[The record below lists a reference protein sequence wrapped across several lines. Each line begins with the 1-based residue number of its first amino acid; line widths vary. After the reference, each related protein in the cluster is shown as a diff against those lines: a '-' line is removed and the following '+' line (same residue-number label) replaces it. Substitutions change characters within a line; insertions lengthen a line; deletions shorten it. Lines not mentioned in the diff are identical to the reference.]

1 MDEGRE
7 VGASLRQVGGFLTG
21 WTGGRQ
27 FPLPSPPSSHFPP
40 LIHFFP
46 PKFRKKYLLI
56 YNILLYKSKSSKNLE
71 TFSALLFFCPS
82 LSMNLH
88 SKIMGGKKWMR
99 GGKWELGGEGS
110 GNCLPP
116 VHPVRKPPTCRKSL
130 TNFIT

>member
-1 MDEGRE
+1 MQSVPITTNVVSSNPAHGE
-7 VGASLRQVGGFLTG
+7 VYSIQLYVIKFVSDLRQVGGFLTG

-88 SKIMGGKKWMR
+88 SKIIHCN
-99 GGKWELGGEGS
+99 LS
-110 GNCLPP
+110 N
-116 VHPVRKPPTCRKSL
+116 TY
-130 TNFIT
+130 